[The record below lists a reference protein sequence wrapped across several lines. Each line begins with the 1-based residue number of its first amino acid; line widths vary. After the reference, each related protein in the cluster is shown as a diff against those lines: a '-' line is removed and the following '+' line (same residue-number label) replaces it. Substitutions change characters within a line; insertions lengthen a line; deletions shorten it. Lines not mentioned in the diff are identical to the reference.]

1 MEKLVELTHAFTAW
15 DWACV
20 AYSVGLGVLGLVWLR
35 RWFREEQPD
44 QRAPSSPIEALLG
57 LGCGLFAFGGVYPEI
72 QKMLVKGLMSEQIL
86 PSVSSQLQM
95 GLVAQLVATGLM
107 LALWI
112 GLRAVVAWG
121 PTAPTDPV
129 HPPHNLLSALPRLRP
144 RHIWTALVCVLGL
157 GLAGAATW
165 KLLHTA
171 WAFVAAHGFPFAA
184 PADVPQPVVRLVLDV
199 PMQSRTFMM
208 LALTVSVGAPIMEEL
223 AFRGM
228 IYPGL
233 KALLPPSRWPAVIL
247 TGLLFAT
254 VHLSWSAALP
264 LVGFGCFLCLV
275 RDRFGLL
282 TCIAVHA
289 AFNFTTLLWLKLAPN
304 ASTL

>member
-1 MEKLVELTHAFTAW
+1 M
-15 DWACV
+15 
-20 AYSVGLGVLGLVWLR
+20 
-35 RWFREEQPD
+35 Q
-44 QRAPSSPIEALLG
+44 
-57 LGCGLFAFGGVYPEI
+57 
-72 QKMLVKGLMSEQIL
+72 
-86 PSVSSQLQM
+86 
-95 GLVAQLVATGLM
+95 
-107 LALWI
+107 
-112 GLRAVVAWG
+112 
-121 PTAPTDPV
+121 
-129 HPPHNLLSALPRLRP
+129 
-144 RHIWTALVCVLGL
+144 
-157 GLAGAATW
+157 
-165 KLLHTA
+165 
-171 WAFVAAHGFPFAA
+171 
-184 PADVPQPVVRLVLDV
+184 LVLDV

-264 LVGFGCFLCLV
+264 LLGFGCFLCLV

-304 ASTL
+304 ASSL

>member
-1 MEKLVELTHAFTAW
+1 MEKLRELAHAFTAW

-86 PSVSSQLQM
+86 PSVSSHLQM

-144 RHIWTALVCVLGL
+144 GHIWTALVCVLGL
-157 GLAGAATW
+157 GLAGAVLW
-165 KLLHTA
+165 KLLHAT
-171 WAFVAAHGFPFAA
+171 WALAAAHGFPFAA
-184 PADVPQPVVRLVLDV
+184 PADVPQPVVQLVLDV

-264 LVGFGCFLCLV
+264 LLGFGCFLCLV

-304 ASTL
+304 ASSL

>member
-1 MEKLVELTHAFTAW
+1 MEKLVELTRAFTAW

-44 QRAPSSPIEALLG
+44 QPAPVTPAEAMLG
-57 LGCGLFAFGGVYPEI
+57 LVGGLTAFGWVYPET
-72 QKMLVKGLMSEQIL
+72 QKMLVQGLVSEQIL
-86 PSVSSQLQM
+86 PSVSSQLKM
-95 GLVAQLVATGLM
+95 GLIAQLVATGLM
-107 LALWI
+107 L
-112 GLRAVVAWG
+112 GLKVTRRAVVAWG

-129 HPPHNLLSALPRLRP
+129 HPPHHLLSALPRLRP
-144 RHIWTALVCVLGL
+144 RHVWTAFICVLGF

-165 KLLHTA
+165 KLLHTV

-184 PADVPQPVVRLVLDV
+184 PADVPQDVVQLVLDV
-199 PMQSRTFMM
+199 PMQSRSFMM
-208 LALTVSVGAPIMEEL
+208 LTLTVSIGAPIMEEL

-264 LVGFGCFLCLV
+264 LLGFGCFLCLV

-304 ASTL
+304 ASSL

>member
-264 LVGFGCFLCLV
+264 LLGFGCFLCLV